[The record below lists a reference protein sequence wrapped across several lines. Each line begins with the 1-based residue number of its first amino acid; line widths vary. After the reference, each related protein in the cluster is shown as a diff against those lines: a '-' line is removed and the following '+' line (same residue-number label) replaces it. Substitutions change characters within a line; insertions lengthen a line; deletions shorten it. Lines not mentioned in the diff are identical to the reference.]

1 MDCPWE
7 TRLFRLM
14 ESRGYDREVAER
26 MMGSQDIER
35 YKERADFV
43 LFNDGNI
50 ERTEDAIRQFIQRF

>member
-1 MDCPWE
+1 
-7 TRLFRLM
+7 
-14 ESRGYDREVAER
+14 